1 MQNVFGNESVFNF
14 DKCQREEIPK
24 EPLQD
29 STDTPNDALIPVTIV
44 SVLLVVSLL
53 LISVVGIALYARY
66 RHLRKDSHT
75 VNDNGSNHYNNP
87 DALGNL

>member
-66 RHLRKDSHT
+66 RHLRNCLLYTSPSPRDRQKSRMP
-75 VNDNGSNHYNNP
+75 SS
-87 DALGNL
+87 A